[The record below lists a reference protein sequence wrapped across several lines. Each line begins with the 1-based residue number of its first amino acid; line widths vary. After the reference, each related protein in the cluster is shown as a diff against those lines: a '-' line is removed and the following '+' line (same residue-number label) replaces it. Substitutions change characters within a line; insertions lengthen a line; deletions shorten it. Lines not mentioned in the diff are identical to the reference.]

1 MTVTITLSIAGPSTG
16 PFSLYS
22 NVDGYTTPFEIQ
34 VPKPLLVAGY
44 TSVSVPT
51 GTTIVQVRSLG
62 TCTNSIN
69 LPVDLLGTSTTTVP
83 TTSTTTIPTT
93 TTSTS
98 TSTSTTS
105 TSTSTTTAPITS
117 TTTTS
122 TTSTT
127 TESPL
132 ECLSYTITGP
142 GVSGEYNIA
151 EYIDCGGLPQV
162 VEAHGYNDVSFCAS
176 SIIFG
181 EGMVISTGY
190 CNE

>member
-44 TSVSVPT
+44 TSVSVPA
-51 GTTIVQVRSLG
+51 GTTIIQVRSLG

-69 LPVDLLGTSTTTVP
+69 LPIDLLGTSTTTVP
-83 TTSTTTIPTT
+83 TTSTTTVPTT
-93 TTSTS
+93 TTS

-105 TSTSTTTAPITS
+105 TSTSTTTTTAPITS
-117 TTTTS
+117 TTSTS

-127 TESPL
+127 TTTEPPL
-132 ECLSYTITGP
+132 ECVSYTLNAP
-142 GVSGEYNIA
+142 GTSGEYNVA
-151 EYIDCGGLPQV
+151 EYIDCSGQPAII
-162 VEAHGYNDVSFCAS
+162 EAHGYADVTFCA
-176 SIIFG
+176 IEILFG
-181 EGMVISTGY
+181 MPFANGTGV
-190 CNE
+190 C